1 MDSVEHPQHFRWN
14 FACAAANGVIFH
26 IFFAVLNPST
36 IVPAFVG
43 TLTGNPIWIGLAGQ
57 LDSICWPLP
66 QLYAASRILH
76 LRRKLPFYRA
86 MSVIRALIVVVMA
99 ALPFFLAPG
108 AGLLAAFLAAY
119 AALNLAA
126 GLAGPPFM
134 DIVGKTISS
143 PRRGILFMVRRF
155 GGGLLSVAAGIVLV
169 GPILRGFEFPASYG
183 ILFAIGAVAS
193 MFAMTTMCVSREE
206 EGEAT
211 PERHTFSET
220 IKAGFKL
227 LSADANFRRFVVAR
241 VFICLSRLGVPF
253 YIGLAMSRLDLDPA
267 AAGPFLAALM
277 GGAVASN
284 LLWGYLSSRR
294 GNRLLVRGGAIV
306 TLLPPLLYF
315 ASGRAEWGGVY
326 LFYALFFL
334 VGFGWSGAEFG
345 NINYTIDIARA
356 DLRPVYVG
364 FNNTVGGFAV
374 LAAVSGGFILKYTN
388 YDVLYGLAALFA
400 ALSLWFTRRLIEP
413 RDGGEQPSLVVGGR
427 LPA

>member
-1 MDSVEHPQHFRWN
+1 MNWVAEAPVVGST
-14 FACAAANGVIFH
+14 
-26 IFFAVLNPST
+26 VLNPST
-36 IVPAFVG
+36 IVPVFVG
-43 TLTGNPIWIGLAGQ
+43 ALTGNPIWIGLAGQ

-86 MSVIRALIVVVMA
+86 VAVARVLIVVGLA
-99 ALPFFLAPG
+99 ALPFVLAPG
-108 AGLLAAFLAAY
+108 PGLLVGFLVAY

-134 DIVGKTISS
+134 DVVGKTISS

-169 GPILRGFEFPASYG
+169 GPVLRVFEFPTSYG
-183 ILFAIGAVAS
+183 ILFVIGAAVSVVA
-193 MFAMTTMCVSREE
+193 MAAMCASRED
-206 EGEAT
+206 EGEAA
-211 PERHTFSET
+211 PERHTFGQT
-220 IKAGFKL
+220 IKAGFGL
-227 LSADANFRRFVVAR
+227 LSTDLNFRRFVVSR

-253 YIGLAMSRLDLDPA
+253 YIGLAMSRLDLGPD

-294 GNRLLVRGGAIV
+294 GNRLLVRGGALI

-315 ASGRAEWGGVY
+315 ASARAEWGGVY

-345 NINYTIDIARA
+345 NINYTIDIARPG
-356 DLRPVYVG
+356 LRPVYVG

-388 YDVLYGLAALFA
+388 YDVLYGLAVLFA
-400 ALSLWFTRRLIEP
+400 AVSLWFTRRLVEP
-413 RDGGEQPSLVVGGR
+413 RDEGEKPSLVVGGR